1 VCALSTRLLSPSF
14 PLPATPPGNRAF
26 DGAVWIG
33 SFEVGNAEPTPDLQL
48 EGGQRFSKAR
58 LLIWDA
64 DRVQGFVEVPVS
76 AGTVAAA
83 DLEREVAALPRRTT
97 DVIRVP
103 LPPISVIVCTRDRPE
118 DLSECLA
125 ALFDLK
131 YPELE
136 IIVVDNAP
144 ATDATRILVEPM
156 ADRGV
161 RYIRAD
167 LPGLAR
173 ARNVGARIARYGHL
187 AFTDD
192 DVIVD
197 TRWLEALGQGFA
209 DHPDAGCVSGM
220 VATGQLESRS
230 QHYFDQRVGWSE
242 NIQVTRFNLDDP
254 PVGFPLFP
262 FQFGAYGT
270 GANFAVKR
278 SVLFELGGFDE
289 ALGVGSPTGGGED
302 IDWFV
307 RVVLSGQTL
316 LYQPDAVVW
325 HKHRID
331 DASLATQLENYG
343 VGLGAVITKLAA
355 NPKALR
361 AMAPLMGRAVVH
373 TWKILRVKE
382 TAQASEKVSTGN
394 AYREFRGM
402 LRAPLALHR
411 ARRDRVAYPLYTE
424 AVAGNP

>member
-1 VCALSTRLLSPSF
+1 LSERLISPSF
-14 PLPATPPGNRAF
+14 PLPASPHGNRAF

-33 SFEVGNAEPTPDLQL
+33 SFEVGGTEPSPELRL
-48 EGGQRFSKAR
+48 EGGERFSKAR

-76 AGTVAAA
+76 GGAVAAA
-83 DLEREVAALPRRTT
+83 DLERAAAALPKRRNE
-97 DVIRVP
+97 VAPVP
-103 LPPISVIVCTRDRPE
+103 LAPISVIVCTRDRPQ
-118 DLSECLA
+118 DLSECLT

-131 YPELE
+131 YPEFE

-144 ATDATRILVEPM
+144 ATDATHTLVAPM

-161 RYIRAD
+161 RYVRAD

-173 ARNVGARIARYGHL
+173 ARNVGARIAKYGHL

-197 TRWLEALGQGFA
+197 HRWLEALGQGFA
-209 DHPDAGCVSGM
+209 DHADAGCVSGM

-230 QHYFDQRVGWSE
+230 QHYFDQRVGWSG
-242 NIQVTRFNLDDP
+242 NMQVTRFSLDDP
-254 PVGFPLFP
+254 PSGFPLFP

-278 SVLFELGGFDE
+278 SLLFELGGFDE

-307 RVVLSGQTL
+307 RVVLSGSTL

-331 DASLATQLENYG
+331 DESLSTQLENYG

-361 AMAPLMGRAVVH
+361 AMAPLTGRAVVH
-373 TWKILRVKE
+373 MWKILRVKDS
-382 TAQASEKVSTGN
+382 TQPGEKVSTGN
-394 AYREFRGM
+394 AFREFQGM
-402 LRAPLALHR
+402 LRAPWALHR
-411 ARRDRVAYPLYTE
+411 ARRDRVAYPLHTE
-424 AVAGNP
+424 AAVGKP

>member
-1 VCALSTRLLSPSF
+1 M
-14 PLPATPPGNRAF
+14 
-26 DGAVWIG
+26 
-33 SFEVGNAEPTPDLQL
+33 AEPCPDLKL
-48 EGGQRFSKAR
+48 EGGERFSKAR
-58 LLIWDA
+58 LLLWDS
-64 DRVQGFVEVPVS
+64 DRVQGFVELPVS
-76 AGTVAAA
+76 NGAIAAA
-83 DLEREVAALPRRTT
+83 DLERAIAALPRRKTEWAG
-97 DVIRVP
+97 VP
-103 LPPISVIVCTRDRPE
+103 LVPISVIVCTRDRPE
-118 DLSECLA
+118 DLSGCLS

-131 YPELE
+131 YPEFE

-144 ATDATRILVEPM
+144 ATDATRALVEPM
-156 ADRGV
+156 SDRGV
-161 RYIRAD
+161 RYVRAD

-173 ARNVGARIARYGHL
+173 ARNVGARSARYGHL

-197 TRWLEALGQGFA
+197 RRWLEALGQGFA
-209 DHPDAGCVSGM
+209 DHADAGCVSGM

-242 NIQVTRFNLDDP
+242 NMHVTKFSLDDP
-254 PVGFPLFP
+254 PIGFPLFP

-270 GANFAVKR
+270 GANFAVER
-278 SVLFELGGFDE
+278 SLLFELGGFDE

-307 RVVLSGQTL
+307 RVILAGHTL

-343 VGLGAVITKLAA
+343 VGLGAVIAKLAA

-361 AMAPLMGRAVVH
+361 AMAPLIGRAVLH
-373 TWKILRVKE
+373 TWKILRIKDNTQSAE
-382 TAQASEKVSTGN
+382 RVSTGN
-394 AYREFRGM
+394 AFREFRGM
-402 LRAPLALHR
+402 LRAPWALHR
-411 ARRDRVAYPLYTE
+411 ARRDRVAYPLYSE
-424 AVAGNP
+424 AVAGKQ